1 MAAARKRARSRLES
15 PVAIARGRIGALSCT
30 GHEHSQSSATAEVA
44 FYCVADAAYF
54 GGAVGLVNS
63 LRLLGHAEPIHLL
76 DCGLTPA
83 QRELLAAEVELLP
96 APDDSPPWLLKTVA
110 PLARPAEVMVL
121 LDVDMVATRRLDPL
135 IEAARAGELV
145 VFRDP
150 IDRFVPEWG
159 ELLGVGPVS
168 RGPYVSSAAIAAA
181 RELGTEVL
189 GSLARHQDA
198 VDFERTHWRSGE
210 PGYAF
215 TYADQD
221 VLNGL
226 LAARDDDLVR
236 ALDSRLS
243 ATPPFDGLA
252 VRDLAALR
260 CSYPDGAEP
269 FLVHHHVVKP
279 WLEPTHHGVYS
290 QLLRRLLI
298 GDGLALRPPEED
310 VPPHLRRGSRAWATR
325 TRVNARERLRWHVR
339 EPLAA
344 RLRGRGRE
352 DRG

>member
-1 MAAARKRARSRLES
+1 MH
-15 PVAIARGRIGALSCT
+15 GAL
-30 GHEHSQSSATAEVA
+30 EPNAPATAEVA
-44 FYCVADAAYF
+44 FYCVADEAYF

-63 LRLLGHAEPIHLL
+63 LRLLGHTEPIRLL
-76 DCGLTPA
+76 DCGLSA
-83 QRELLAAEVELLP
+83 RQRELLEPEVELLP

-110 PLARPAEVMVL
+110 PLRRPADVMVL

-135 IEAARAGELV
+135 IEAAAGGELV
-145 VFRDP
+145 LFRDP
-150 IDRFVPEWG
+150 IDRFDPEWG
-159 ELLGVGPVS
+159 ELLGLGAVT
-168 RGPYVSSAAIAAA
+168 RRPYVSSAAIAAG

-189 GSLARHQDA
+189 GDLARHQDA
-198 VDFERTHWRSGE
+198 VDFARTHWRSGE

-226 LAARDDDLVR
+226 LAARGDDRVR
-236 ALDSRLS
+236 ALEARLS

-252 VRDLAALR
+252 IRDEGALR
-260 CSYPDGAEP
+260 CSYADGTEP

-290 QLLRRLLI
+290 RLLRRLLI
-298 GDGLALRPPEED
+298 GDGLAIRPPVEE

-352 DRG
+352 GGP

>member
-1 MAAARKRARSRLES
+1 MHGARA
-15 PVAIARGRIGALSCT
+15 P
-30 GHEHSQSSATAEVA
+30 QPPATAEVA
-44 FYCVADAAYF
+44 FYCVADGAYF

-63 LRLLGHAEPIHLL
+63 LRLLGHTEPIRLL
-76 DCGLTPA
+76 DCGLA
-83 QRELLAAEVELLP
+83 ERQRKLLAPEVELVP
-96 APDDSPPWLLKTVA
+96 APDESPPWLLKTVA
-110 PLARPAEVMVL
+110 PLARPADVMVL

-135 IEAARAGELV
+135 VDSARAGNLV

-150 IDRFVPEWG
+150 TDRFDPDWG
-159 ELLGVGPVS
+159 ELLGVGPVE
-168 RGPYVSSAAIAAA
+168 RRPYVSSAAIAAG

-189 GSLARHQDA
+189 GDLSRHQDA

-226 LAARDDDLVR
+226 LAARDHRVR
-236 ALDSRLS
+236 ALDARLS
-243 ATPPFDGLA
+243 ATPPFEGLT
-252 VRDLAALR
+252 VRDVASLR
-260 CSYPDGAEP
+260 CAYSDGTEP

-290 QLLRRLLI
+290 RLLRRLLI
-298 GDGLALRPPEED
+298 GDGLAVRVPDAE

-325 TRVNARERLRWHVR
+325 TRVNARERLRWHVG

-352 DRG
+352 EGR